1 VFHVLFISANLISVA
16 KFCSNNN
23 ALIEFQ
29 SNRFFIKDL
38 YTKKV
43 LAQGRLENGLYRF
56 LVLNNKKMAYVGVNN
71 SSTFHSHSFSTID
84 NKVEL
89 WHHRLG
95 HAAIGIVTRV
105 MQSCNVSC

>member
-1 VFHVLFISANLISVA
+1 
-16 KFCSNNN
+16 
-23 ALIEFQ
+23 
-29 SNRFFIKDL
+29 
-38 YTKKV
+38 
-43 LAQGRLENGLYRF
+43 
-56 LVLNNKKMAYVGVNN
+56 MAYVGVNN